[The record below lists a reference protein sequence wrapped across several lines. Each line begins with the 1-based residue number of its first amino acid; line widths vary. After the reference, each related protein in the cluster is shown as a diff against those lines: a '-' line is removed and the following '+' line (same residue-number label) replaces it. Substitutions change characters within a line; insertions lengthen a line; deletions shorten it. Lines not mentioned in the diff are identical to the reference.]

1 MTRIKVNDMTGP
13 MPLDQIFAVRSK
25 ELRTTRNG
33 DPFINAELGDS
44 TGSLAARMWQA
55 TQAVFDNVPLG
66 GLLHVKGRVEDYRGT
81 MQIVIDACHP
91 VDNSAADLSEFMPT
105 SPFDIEEM
113 FTELVETLREVKNR
127 PLRMLIKKFLEDHE
141 LIGEFKI
148 APAAAKMHQAYR
160 GGLLEHTLNML
171 RAAKVLIPLYPR
183 LNSDLILTAVF
194 LHDIAK
200 CRELSG
206 GLSIH
211 YTEAGQLLGH
221 ITMASVWIDEKV
233 KLIEEET
240 STKFPTRTQN
250 LLTHI
255 VLSHHGL
262 LEYGSPKLP
271 AVAEAL
277 FLHYIDNLD
286 AKMWMIANAVDSD
299 PDETSAFTSYIR
311 PLETRIFKHTQDL
324 DNE

>member
-1 MTRIKVNDMTGP
+1 MTRTKLSDMTGP

-33 DPFINAELGDS
+33 DPFINAELGDR
-44 TGSLAARMWQA
+44 TGSMPARMWQA
-55 TQAVFDNVPLG
+55 TQAVFDGIPLG

-81 MQIVIDACHP
+81 LQVVIDACHP
-91 VDNSAADLSEFMPT
+91 VDNSAADLSEFMPA

-113 FTELVETLREVKNR
+113 FAELVETLRDVKNR

-141 LIGEFKI
+141 LIGDFKI

-160 GGLLEHTLNML
+160 GGLLEHTLNLL
-171 RAAKVLIPLYPR
+171 RAAKALLPLYPQ
-183 LNSDLILTAVF
+183 LNSDLILTSVF

-221 ITMASVWIDEKV
+221 ITMAAVWIDEKV
-233 KLIEEET
+233 KLIEAET
-240 STKFPTRTQN
+240 STAFPTRTQK
-250 LLTHI
+250 LHTHI

-262 LEYGSPKLP
+262 LEYGSPK
-271 AVAEAL
+271 
-277 FLHYIDNLD
+277 
-286 AKMWMIANAVDSD
+286 
-299 PDETSAFTSYIR
+299 
-311 PLETRIFKHTQDL
+311 
-324 DNE
+324 